1 MKKLI
6 DGINHIR
13 ELNMTLYEAIKDL
26 QDYKKKVTVEYR
38 MEQAKADFDNVK
50 RPSKNSFYTVK
61 MVGYI
66 QNEIYPLIDKIELS
80 RALHYFMSNIPL
92 NQTNEYKY
100 LNDKE
105 IKFLEIICTF
115 ALTNNLKI

>member
-1 MKKLI
+1 M
-6 DGINHIR
+6 DGINYIR
-13 ELNMTLYEAIKDL
+13 ELNMTLYESIKDL

-50 RPSKNSFYTVK
+50 RPSKKSFYTVK

-105 IKFLEIICTF
+105 IKLLEIICTF
-115 ALTNNLKI
+115 ALTNNIKI